1 MFLFSDFTTPSLI
14 LVTEFVCFVHL
25 CVVTFGAFHFLL
37 VECLVGMVLLSCKLI
52 DEQFNWSSMLS
63 YKTLLK

>member
-14 LVTEFVCFVHL
+14 FVTDFVCFVHL

-37 VECLVGMVLLSCKLI
+37 VECLVGIILLFCKSI
-52 DEQFNWSSMLS
+52 R
-63 YKTLLK
+63 